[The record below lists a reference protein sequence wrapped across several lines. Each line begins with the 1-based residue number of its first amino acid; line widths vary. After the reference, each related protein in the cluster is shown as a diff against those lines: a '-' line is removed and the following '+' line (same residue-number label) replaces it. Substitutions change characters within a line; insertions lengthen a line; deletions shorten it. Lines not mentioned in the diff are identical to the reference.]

1 MKLKNVSLRYK
12 LLFALTV
19 IPVIGLSLFLA
30 LAVSIFEKDKIAYIF
45 DSSLSVSKT
54 RATRV
59 SSEISSVVSI
69 SQAIVLSYRADT
81 KDLSETGQY

>member
-1 MKLKNVSLRYK
+1 MKLRNVSLRYK
-12 LLFALTV
+12 LLVALTV
-19 IPVIGLSLFLA
+19 IPLIGLSLFLT

-59 SSEISSVVSI
+59 
-69 SQAIVLSYRADT
+69 RNFFCR
-81 KDLSETGQY
+81 